1 MILKIICCDV
11 VPVVVIVAV
20 VVVAPNFTAYL
31 IEFKK
36 AAWKLSNFSLFL
48 SFGCLKSSTYSALL
62 ITEGLGLRESKER
75 PEALQTVFEPHF

>member
-11 VPVVVIVAV
+11 VAVVVVA

-36 AAWKLSNFSLFL
+36 AA
-48 SFGCLKSSTYSALL
+48 
-62 ITEGLGLRESKER
+62 
-75 PEALQTVFEPHF
+75 